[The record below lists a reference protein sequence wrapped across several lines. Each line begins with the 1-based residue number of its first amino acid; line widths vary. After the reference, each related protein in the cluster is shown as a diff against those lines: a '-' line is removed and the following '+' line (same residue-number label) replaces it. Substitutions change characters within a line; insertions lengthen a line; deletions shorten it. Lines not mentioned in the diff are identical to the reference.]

1 MTRNLLSAALCLIA
15 ASGMAQ
21 KHVGAMKVME
31 PVRMDQ
37 SRAIDT
43 IYPLSIDVPDAQFVQ
58 YGVQNNGGYLLGTNT
73 YGDQAKAQQFILDGP
88 AGATEIL
95 FWFGTKSA
103 ASGSSTSTIS
113 CNLYALNGPGST
125 TSSPDNTY
133 QFAPGT
139 VLASVVQNIADVDTG
154 STLTFHSAMFPNTVF
169 VGTEFAA
176 GVDFSTLASADSIAL
191 VSTTDGNVQFG
202 EFCWE
207 KWSDG
212 DWYTLP
218 AAGWGSG
225 TFDVD
230 ACIFVVIDDEFV
242 GVGENASMNNSR
254 LSFLNGNISNGTV
267 LLSYDVVEA
276 GRMSLVVHN
285 SNGQVVAEEAFG
297 AQGVG
302 NYNYTLSTEGWAA
315 GNYYVTIKNN
325 GRPLTKKMSVR

>member
-1 MTRNLLSAALCLIA
+1 MKKTLLFGLFAGVATM
-15 ASGMAQ
+15 GMAQ
-21 KHVGAMKVME
+21 KNVGTARLLE
-31 PVRMDQ
+31 PLRNDG

-43 IYPLSIDVPDAQFVQ
+43 VYMSSLDTGSPAI
-58 YGVQNNGGYLLGTNT
+58 YGVTDNGGYIMGTNS
-73 YGDQAKAQQFILDGP
+73 YGDKAKAQQFLLDGP

-95 FWFGTKSA
+95 FWFGAKSA
-103 ASGSSTSTIS
+103 ASGSPTSTIS
-113 CNLYALNGPGST
+113 CNLYALNGPGET
-125 TSSPDNTY
+125 TSGTSN
-133 QFAPGT
+133 FAPGT
-139 VLASVVQNIADVDTG
+139 VLASVALNIADVDTS
-154 STLTFHSAMFPNTVF
+154 STLTFTSALFPNTVF

-176 GVDFSTLASADSIAL
+176 GFDFSTLASNDSIAL
-191 VSTTDGNVQFG
+191 VSTTDGEVQFG
-202 EFCWE
+202 EFTWE
-207 KWSDG
+207 KWSDD

-218 AAGWGSG
+218 AAGWGAG
-225 TFDVD
+225 AFDVD
-230 ACIFVVIDDEFV
+230 CFIFVVIDDEFV

-325 GRPLTKKMSVR
+325 GRPLTKKLSVR